1 MSADTTALPRIRP
14 MRVSALHG
22 AWGAAATA
30 AGAAVESTTASGNS
44 GLIVAAIITMAG
56 GVVVAVIGPFVTAWA
71 RSRFGRHEQKS
82 LNELMLREM
91 EQLHDDN
98 EALRTENKEL
108 RDQLRIRRR

>member
-1 MSADTTALPRIRP
+1 MTA
-14 MRVSALHG
+14 AHG

-30 AGAAVESTTASGNS
+30 IGAAAEATAGNS